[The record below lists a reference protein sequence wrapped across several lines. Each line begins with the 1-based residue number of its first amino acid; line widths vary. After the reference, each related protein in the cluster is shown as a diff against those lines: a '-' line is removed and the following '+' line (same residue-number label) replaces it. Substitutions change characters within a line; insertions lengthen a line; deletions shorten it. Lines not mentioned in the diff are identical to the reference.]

1 MVADVLVEI
10 KAKNIDSTFTYR
22 IPDNLVGKV
31 VVGVRVNVLFGNN
44 NIEGFVLNVEKRDV
58 DFELKDIVSVV
69 DDRPILNSEMLEI
82 GKFLSKKTLCS
93 LITCYQSMLPAA
105 LKAHKDFV
113 VNKKYEVYV
122 KLGVVDSK
130 LTSKQNEIFEYVKN
144 NVEVL
149 KSSCNDISASIT
161 KTLINKGVLVE
172 FRREVYRLNNNFSIE
187 KSNIVLNDEQKIV
200 VDEVLGSSNKF
211 SPYLLFGV
219 TGSGKTEVYM
229 HIIEKV
235 VSSGKE
241 AIVLVP
247 EISLTP
253 QMVNVFG
260 RRFGNKVAILH
271 SRLNDGEKYDE
282 WRKIERGEVSIVIGA
297 RSAIFAPFTNLG
309 VIIIDEEHSDTY
321 KQENNP
327 KYSAIDVAL
336 NRAKRYNCPLVLG
349 SATPSIE
356 SYTRA
361 SIGVYKLLTL
371 KNRVNN
377 SLPTI
382 YRVDMK
388 DEIKHG
394 NSILSRMLTD
404 KINDRLSKKEQVII
418 LLNRRGYSTV
428 LSCQACGSVETC
440 PYCDI
445 PLTYHKVSNV
455 LRCHYC
461 GYAKVRVNKCF
472 NCGSEALTDFG
483 LGTQKLEEYINK
495 KFDARVVR
503 MDIDT
508 TTRKGSHE
516 KIIESF
522 RNHEYDILIGTQ
534 MIAKGLDFPL
544 VTLVGVLN
552 SNASLNIPDFRSSER
567 TFQLINQIA
576 GRAGRGSILGEVV
589 VQGFNIDHYSI
600 DLACKND
607 YVSFY
612 EKEISIRKKL
622 KYPPYFNLC
631 LIKASSRDDKML
643 NEEMI
648 KIKDYLSSKLSLP
661 ILGPNYSNISKINN
675 VYYMQ
680 ILLKYKNVVDI
691 YDCLK
696 FLVDKYR
703 KNRNLNLD
711 VDLCP
716 LKI

>member
-10 KAKNIDSTFTYR
+10 KAKNIDKTFTYNV
-22 IPDNLVGKV
+22 PSNLVDKV
-31 VVGVRVNVLFGNN
+31 CVGVRVNVLFGSNS
-44 NIEGFVLNVEKRDV
+44 IEGFVLDVSDKKV
-58 DFELKDIVSVV
+58 DFELKDILSVV

-113 VNKKYEVYV
+113 VNKKYDTYL
-122 KLGVVDSK
+122 KLGEVSGK
-130 LTSKQNEIFEYVKN
+130 LTDKQLEIVDYVRKN
-144 NVEVL
+144 NEVL
-149 KSSCNDISASIT
+149 KKNCDFSLSII
-161 KTLINKGVLVE
+161 KTLVNRGVLIE
-172 FRREVYRLNNNFSIE
+172 FKREVYRLNNDFCVE
-187 KSNIVLNDEQKIV
+187 KSNIVLNSEQQAV
-200 VDEVLGSSNKF
+200 VDEVLSNSNKF

-229 HIIEKV
+229 HINESVVEK
-235 VSSGKE
+235 GKS

-247 EISLTP
+247 EIRLTP
-253 QMVNVFG
+253 QIVNLFG
-260 RRFGNKVAILH
+260 RRFGSKIAILH

-297 RSAIFAPFTNLG
+297 RSAIFAPFTNVG

-327 KYSAIDVAL
+327 KYSAIDVAIR
-336 NRAKRYNCPLVLG
+336 RANKYNCPLILG

-371 KNRVNN
+371 KNRVNKT
-377 SLPTI
+377 LPTI
-382 YRVDMK
+382 YKVDMK
-388 DEIKHG
+388 DEIKRG
-394 NSILSRMLTD
+394 NSILSEMLSN
-404 KINDRLSKKEQVII
+404 KIKDRLEKKEQVII

-428 LSCQACGSVETC
+428 LTCQACGEVSKC

-461 GYAKVRVNKCF
+461 GYAKIRDNKCS
-472 NCGSEALTDFG
+472 NCGSKDLNDFG
-483 LGTQKLEEYINK
+483 LGTQKLEEYISS

-508 TTRKGSHE
+508 TTKKGSHE
-516 KIIESF
+516 KIIDDF
-522 RNHEYDILIGTQ
+522 RNHKYDILIGTQ
-534 MIAKGLDFPL
+534 MISKGLDFPL

-576 GRAGRGSILGEVV
+576 GRAGRGNLAGEVI

-607 YVSFY
+607 YLSFY
-612 EKEISIRKKL
+612 DKEIAIRKKL
-622 KYPPYFNLC
+622 NYPPYFNLC
-631 LIKASSRDDKML
+631 LIKANSRDDSFL
-643 NEEMI
+643 NEEMQ
-648 KIKDYLSSKLSLP
+648 KIKKYLSDNLDLP

-680 ILLKYKNVVDI
+680 IIIKYKNVLDI
-691 YDCLK
+691 YNCLN

-703 KNRNLNLD
+703 KNRNINLD
-711 VDLCP
+711 IDLSP